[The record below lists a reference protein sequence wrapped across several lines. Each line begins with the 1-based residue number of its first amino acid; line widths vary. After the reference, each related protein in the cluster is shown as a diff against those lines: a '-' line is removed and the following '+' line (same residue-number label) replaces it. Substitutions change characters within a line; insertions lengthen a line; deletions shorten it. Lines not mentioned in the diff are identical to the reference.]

1 MTHDDAAGDTVSHS
15 DRSRSAAVD
24 EDRGGDEHHHDS
36 DDGDHEYDDGDD
48 ERAHGGSDG
57 ESADADIS
65 LSVPDMDC
73 ASCAAKVERSVSG
86 VDGVTHIDPYP
97 TTGTLSVATDGSTDR
112 ESVAAAVESA
122 GYTVEEDLESVALSV
137 PDMDCASCARKVSG
151 ALEAVNGVR
160 DFDTLPTT
168 GTVRLRFDPDATTLA
183 ALTDAVESAGYEVV
197 STSLDEDGGDGDGD
211 DERSV
216 WRSRRAYATY
226 LAAVLTGIGLV
237 LANPLA
243 PAGAGPAV
251 DLFGRTVRVG
261 DLAYI
266 AAVAVGGGGV
276 FRNGYYSLRQRSLD
290 IDLLM
295 TVAILGAVA
304 AGVGFDEPL
313 FFEAA
318 TLTTLFSVSELL
330 EGAAMD
336 RARDSLRELME
347 LSPTEATVVRE
358 GEETVVPADAVA
370 VGETVVVRPG
380 ERVPRDGTVTDGTS
394 AVNQAPVTGESV
406 PVDKAPGDEVFAG
419 TIVEGGYLEVE
430 VTAEAGEDTLSQ
442 VVDMVE
448 AAQGERSDRE
458 RFVERFASYY
468 TPVVVGFAL
477 VVAVGPP
484 LAVGAAWETY
494 VLYGLTLLVL
504 ACPCA
509 FVISTPVTV
518 VSGITS
524 AARNGVLI
532 KGGTHLEAMG
542 DVDAVAFDKTGTLTK
557 GELTVTDVIPLGDN
571 SEADVLRCARGL
583 ELRSE
588 HPIGDA
594 IVERADEAGVGD
606 RAVDEFEA
614 VTGKGVT
621 ATLDGT
627 PHYAGKPGLF
637 SERGFDLSHVH
648 AATDGGVVTRT
659 SRAICER
666 NNCLDLLSDTVPE
679 LQAEGKTVVLVG
691 TEEDLEGVV
700 AVADEV
706 RPEARRTVERLRE
719 AGVHTVMLTG
729 DNERTARAV
738 GREVGVDDVR
748 AELLPDEKV
757 EAVEELLAEHD
768 GVAMVGDGVNDAP
781 ALATATVGIAMGA
794 AGTDTAL
801 ETADVALLA
810 DDLSTLPYLRTLA
823 ERANAVIRQNVW
835 TSLAAKAA
843 LAAAVPFGLV
853 PIWFAVLAGDAGMT
867 VGVTANASRLARVS
881 PDDPGAGGDGT
892 NPAGTGAPDVGA
904 EAASDEDGEGD
915 RDRDQPSPPPA

>member
-1 MTHDDAAGDTVSHS
+1 MTDDADGGPETDVGDTGSPN
-15 DRSRSAAVD
+15 
-24 EDRGGDEHHHDS
+24 
-36 DDGDHEYDDGDD
+36 DDGDPE
-48 ERAHGGSDG
+48 AGSTYR
-57 ESADADIS
+57 
-65 LSVPDMDC
+65 LSVPEMDC
-73 ASCAAKVERSVSG
+73 ASCAGKVTGALER
-86 VDGVTHIDPYP
+86 VDGVREVDARP
-97 TTGTLSVATDGSTDR
+97 TTGDVVVGYDPDATTRSGLTT
-112 ESVAAAVESA
+112 AVESA
-122 GYTVEEDLESVALSV
+122 GY
-137 PDMDCASCARKVSG
+137 G
-151 ALEAVNGVR
+151 
-160 DFDTLPTT
+160 
-168 GTVRLRFDPDATTLA
+168 
-183 ALTDAVESAGYEVV
+183 VV
-197 STSLDEDGGDGDGD
+197 STSGGAGGAGD
-211 DERSV
+211 DGRSV
-216 WRSRRAYATY
+216 WRSRRAYATS
-226 LAAVLTGIGLV
+226 LAAVLTGVGLV

-251 DLFGRTVRVG
+251 DLFGRAVRVG
-261 DLAYI
+261 DLAYL
-266 AAVAVGGGGV
+266 AAVAVGGVPV
-276 FRNGYYSLRQRSLD
+276 FRDGYYSLRGRSLD

-295 TVAILGAVA
+295 SVAILGAVA
-304 AGVGFDEPL
+304 AGVGFGEPL
-313 FFEAA
+313 YFEAA

-347 LSPTEATVVRE
+347 LSPTEATVVRDSASP
-358 GEETVVPADAVA
+358 GEPPRDGEAVEPVEEVVPADAVA
-370 VGETVVVRPG
+370 AGETVVVRPG
-380 ERVPRDGTVTDGTS
+380 ERIPRDGTVTDGAS

-419 TIVEGGYLEVE
+419 TIVEGGYLEAE
-430 VTAEAGEDTLSQ
+430 VTTEAGEDTLSR

-448 AAQGERSDRE
+448 AARSDRSE
-458 RFVERFASYY
+458 REQFVERFASYY

-477 VVAVGPP
+477 VVALGPP
-484 LAVGAAWETY
+484 LVVGAAWETY

-518 VSGITS
+518 VSGITA

-532 KGGTHLEAMG
+532 EGGTHLEAMG

-571 SEADVLRCARGL
+571 TADDVLRCARGL

-594 IVERADEAGVGD
+594 VVERADAAGVAD
-606 RAVDEFEA
+606 RAVDDFEA
-614 VTGKGVT
+614 VTGRGVA
-621 ATLDGT
+621 ATLDGRR
-627 PHYAGKPGLF
+627 HYAGKPGLF
-637 SERGFDLSHVH
+637 SELGFDLSHVH
-648 AATDGGVVTRT
+648 AAADGGPVART
-659 SRAICER
+659 GRPICER
-666 NNCLDLLSDTVPE
+666 DGCLDLLSDTVPE

-691 TEEDLEGVV
+691 TDEDLEGVI
-700 AVADEV
+700 AVADEG

-719 AGVHTVMLTG
+719 AGLRTVMLTG
-729 DNERTARAV
+729 DNERTARSVAD
-738 GREVGVDDVR
+738 EVGIDEVR
-748 AELLPDEKV
+748 AGLLPEEKV
-757 EAVEELLAEHD
+757 AAVEELLADHD

-823 ERANAVIRQNVW
+823 ERADGVIRQSVW

-881 PDDPGAGGDGT
+881 PDDPG
-892 NPAGTGAPDVGA
+892 
-904 EAASDEDGEGD
+904 E
-915 RDRDQPSPPPA
+915 